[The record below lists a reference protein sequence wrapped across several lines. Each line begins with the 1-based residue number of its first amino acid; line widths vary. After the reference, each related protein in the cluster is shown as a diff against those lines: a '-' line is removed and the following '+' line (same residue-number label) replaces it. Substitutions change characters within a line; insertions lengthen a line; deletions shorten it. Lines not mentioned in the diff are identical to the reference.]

1 MFGSNAPPG
10 PWCSSLSSRA
20 NASSKGNATP
30 LIDTTGQFIRMPVDE
45 TGNFCTPLS
54 TICLADVIVEISNPV
69 GTVTAHTSQMRS
81 EEHTSELQSRS
92 DLVCRLLL
100 EQKKETCA
108 AHPEESHQSPPPAAE
123 AE

>member
-54 TICLADVIVEISNPV
+54 TICLADVIVDNGVQKFPDRKSTRLNSSHVAISYAV
-69 GTVTAHTSQMRS
+69 FC
-81 EEHTSELQSRS
+81 L
-92 DLVCRLLL
+92 
-100 EQKKETCA
+100 KKKKNEK
-108 AHPEESHQSPPPAAE
+108 HQ
-123 AE
+123 